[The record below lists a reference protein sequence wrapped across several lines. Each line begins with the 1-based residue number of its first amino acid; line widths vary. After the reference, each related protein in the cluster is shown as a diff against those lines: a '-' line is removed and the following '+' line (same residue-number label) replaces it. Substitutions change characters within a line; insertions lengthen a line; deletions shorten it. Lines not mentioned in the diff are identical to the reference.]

1 MGRSISEDL
10 DNIDTEE
17 KVQINICGFD
27 NIRRCIYFGKE
38 PDQVEVSVKSVKN
51 VKTTLKDKITGEIIK
66 SVSELVVEWVWKL
79 RKSAFESTEGI

>member
-1 MGRSISEDL
+1 M
-10 DNIDTEE
+10 
-17 KVQINICGFD
+17 
-27 NIRRCIYFGKE
+27 
-38 PDQVEVSVKSVKN
+38 SVKSVKN